1 LIVSASVFPTIAAP
15 LPLHDSPDL
24 AAFLPRVRPAVPAT
38 LRARLHR
45 GTAMLCAAVM
55 LSACVTTQAGRI
67 GADDGTDSCRPQ
79 LVALDSTGNF
89 FAEDILKGAAVGA
102 LGGAAVGALATGNW
116 RGALVGAAIGATVGA
131 AAGYWSALQQQSRD
145 QAGLFTQVKGDL
157 ANENA
162 QLDRTQLAFDRLSDC
177 RVRQARQI
185 QADFRA
191 GRVGKPAAES
201 QLALVR
207 SRMERD
213 IQLARTINGQVGG
226 RSEQFAVAADNLSP
240 GAKDAIARSKFQA
253 RPVQL
258 TQNTALRASPTANAP
273 ELGNASA
280 RQTVTVKN
288 TRDGFALVE
297 TSSGQQGYVPVA
309 AVGGARAAIV
319 APTVPR
325 GGNAQE
331 AEVRTLAASN
341 AAKRDNFEASI
352 AVAESARAT
361 GFELA
366 S

>member
-1 LIVSASVFPTIAAP
+1 MS
-15 LPLHDSPDL
+15 
-24 AAFLPRVRPAVPAT
+24 
-38 LRARLHR
+38 RA
-45 GTAMLCAAVM
+45 
-55 LSACVTTQAGRI
+55 QA
-67 GADDGTDSCRPQ
+67 
-79 LVALDSTGNF
+79 VALM
-89 FAEDILKGAAVGA
+89 
-102 LGGAAVGALATGNW
+102 
-116 RGALVGAAIGATVGA
+116 
-131 AAGYWSALQQQSRD
+131 
-145 QAGLFTQVKGDL
+145 
-157 ANENA
+157 
-162 QLDRTQLAFDRLSDC
+162 
-177 RVRQARQI
+177 
-185 QADFRA
+185 
-191 GRVGKPAAES
+191 
-201 QLALVR
+201 ALVR

-213 IQLARTINGQVGG
+213 LELARTINGQVGG